1 MIRAAFST
9 LACPEWKLDNVAAQA
24 AAFGFDGVEL
34 RTFGFGS
41 TRSAC
46 DPAMTD
52 PEKARRAF
60 DNAGVEIACLATS
73 IRLDQP
79 IRPRVIGRTT
89 FFDQERSV
97 REAGRLIDLASAL
110 GAPLLRI
117 FGFEIGPGETLQS
130 TTNLIL
136 GRLGMVVDQARNR
149 GVRIALENGGSF
161 STAGALKDLVR
172 RQANP
177 LLCAAYGLAPGV
189 AAGDGPTDGP
199 RKLGT
204 DLALARVKD
213 LDTSGNP
220 VPLGQGVQPVGE
232 FVRALGAA
240 GFDGWVVYEWD
251 RAWNDALAG
260 PDAVLRGVAERLY
273 QWAAP
278 AGARAIA

>member
-9 LACPEWKLDNVAAQA
+9 LVCPEWKLDHVAAQA
-24 AAFGFDGVEL
+24 AAYGFDGVEL

-52 PEKARRAF
+52 PEKVRRAF
-60 DNAGVEIACLATS
+60 DSAGIDIACLATS

-79 IRPRVIGRTT
+79 IRPRVIGRTA

-97 REAGRLIDLASAL
+97 REARRLIDLASAL
-110 GAPLLRI
+110 GAPLVRI
-117 FGFEIGPGETLQS
+117 FGFEVGPGETLAS
-130 TTNLIL
+130 TTKLIL
-136 GRLGMVVDQARNR
+136 WRLGMVLDQAHNR

-161 STAGALKDLVR
+161 SSAAELRDLIR
-172 RQANP
+172 RQAHP
-177 LLCAAYGLAPGV
+177 LLSAAYGLAPGA
-189 AAGDGPTDGP
+189 AAGDAPGDAVRT
-199 RKLGT
+199 LSS

-213 LDTSGNP
+213 LDESGNP
-220 VPLGQGVQPVGE
+220 VPLGRGVQPVGE
-232 FVRALGAA
+232 FVGALGAA

-260 PDAVLRGVAERLY
+260 PDAVLPGVAERLY

-278 AGARAIA
+278 AARAIA